1 MKTKKILT
9 LMLSLA
15 LTFVFLIPSSVY
27 ADTDTA
33 VPYASQLISSYK
45 ISVNALGNGKMEI
58 AASVDAKR
66 KIEKLGFESIEVQEL
81 NNSSWKTVKTYKDS
95 LLNNMIDKNCS
106 SMDVTLKYSGTSGK
120 TYRAIG
126 NIIAK
131 DGIIEETRS
140 ITSYSEKV

>member
-45 ISVNALGNGKMEI
+45 ISVNALGNGKME
-58 AASVDAKR
+58 
-66 KIEKLGFESIEVQEL
+66 IEKLGFESIEVQEL

-131 DGIIEETRS
+131 DGSIEETRS

>member
-45 ISVNALGNGKMEI
+45 INIKALGNGKMEI
-58 AASVDAKR
+58 DAIVKAKYSV
-66 KIEKLGFESIEVQEL
+66 EELGFDSIQVQEL
-81 NNSSWKTVKTYKDS
+81 NNSSWKTVKTYTDS
-95 LLNNMIDKNCS
+95 LLNNMTDKNCIYK
-106 SMDVTLKYSGTSGK
+106 DVTFEYKGTSGK

-131 DGIIEETRS
+131 DGSIEETKS

>member
-120 TYRAIG
+120 TYSAIG

-131 DGIIEETRS
+131 DGSIEETRS

>member
-106 SMDVTLKYSGTSGK
+106 SMDVTLKYSRTSGK

-131 DGIIEETRS
+131 DGSIEETRS